1 MVSLIYH
8 LLLFILTYTNDYII
22 CYCIFLLI
30 YDRILL
36 SDGKSV

>member
-8 LLLFILTYTNDYII
+8 SLLFILTYTNDYII
-22 CYCIFLLI
+22 CHCIFLLI
-30 YDRILL
+30 NDCILL